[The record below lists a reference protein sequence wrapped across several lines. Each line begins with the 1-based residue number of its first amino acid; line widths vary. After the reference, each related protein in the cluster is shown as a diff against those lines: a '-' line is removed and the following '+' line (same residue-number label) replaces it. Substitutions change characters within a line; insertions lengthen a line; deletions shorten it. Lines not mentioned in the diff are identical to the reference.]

1 MKVEVTLQFDI
12 PDESDL
18 DIVPKILRERIN
30 NFDYY
35 NEFVQYSF
43 ITKPE
48 RSILYKNERLEHL
61 ERAISAFS
69 ELLEPNSS
77 DRSIEA
83 EQLLAQH
90 DLFSREQRA
99 LMQTAKDLLTKV
111 QNEHKS

>member
-12 PDESDL
+12 PDIYKTE
-18 DIVPKILRERIN
+18 DILQILRERIN

-35 NEFVQYSF
+35 NEFVQYTP

-48 RSILYKNERLEHL
+48 KSILNKIKRLEHL
-61 ERAISAFS
+61 EQAVSAFN

-90 DLFSREQRA
+90 DLFFREQRL
-99 LMQTAKDLLTKV
+99 LMQTAKDLLTKA
-111 QNEHKS
+111 QK